1 MYTPQCTVVCTLWC
15 VRCGA
20 YTVVCTLWCIHYGV
34 YIVVCTLWC
43 VHCGVYTMVC
53 TLWCVHYGV
62 YTVACTLWC
71 VHCGVYTIVCTLW
84 CVHYGVYTV
93 VCSKQITSD
102 RISWRSR
109 GSFTRDSKRK
119 SNLRSRLV
127 VSSCPLTQSM
137 CLTSSTLGSMRVV
150 GSRPAVSVTAMS
162 SSASPLVIAFTRTAM
177 SVRPNS
183 SSSSIRR
190 MVLRA
195 SSCRRSNICVVTLF
209 IFNSVHYRQF
219 I

>member
-1 MYTPQCTVVCTLWC
+1 MYTIVCSVVCTLCCVYGGVYTIGLQCGVYSVVCTLSCIHCGAYTVVRTLWC
-15 VRCGA
+15 IHCGA
-20 YTVVCTLWCIHYGV
+20 YTVVCTLV
-34 YIVVCTLWC
+34 
-43 VHCGVYTMVC
+43 
-53 TLWCVHYGV
+53 
-62 YTVACTLWC
+62 CTLWC

-119 SNLRSRLV
+119 SNLRPRLV

-209 IFNSVHYRQF
+209 IYNSVHYRQF